1 MICRLVIHRTDHHEP
16 VADFGDAR
24 HDFADPKTGGRT
36 VDRAELAPNLS
47 RSIRRGIESVDL
59 TGRRRRDET
68 KMTDLARG
76 L

>member
-1 MICRLVIHRTDHHEP
+1 MRGMISLTPKP
-16 VADFGDAR
+16 VAR
-24 HDFADPKTGGRT
+24 S

-59 TGRRRRDET
+59 TGRRGRDET
-68 KMTDLARG
+68 KMADLARG